1 MVARIRTRTL
11 TVALLSALLIASAG
25 TAGALT
31 IGSLQPYESPANT
44 TTGGDSTVQDGPSV
58 TFDDQA
64 SSGQSPLVQ
73 SATVPERSF
82 VATYDSSR
90 SGNETGQIIGVSCL
104 LEPGTAD
111 NVRIQLDQPLAE
123 SKSLTAV
130 VYTDGNGNGEFDF
143 VSSDGEA
150 DAPLTPEGDRRIVDI
165 AQVTVENAGGTNGSV
180 ATETTMATTDGAADT
195 TVGEITTNEVRTP
208 EETTTTETTAEET
221 AAEETTTGDATTDE
235 TTADDT
241 TAAAEETSASETN
254 GSGDLDNSGAFGPG
268 FGPVVAVVALLA
280 AAPLVARRRE

>member
-1 MVARIRTRTL
+1 MRTRIL

-31 IGSLQPYESPANT
+31 IASFQPYESPANT
-44 TTGGDSTVQDGPSV
+44 TTGGDSTVQDGPGV

-64 SSGQSPLVQ
+64 SSGQSLLVQ

-82 VATYDSSR
+82 VAIYDSSR
-90 SGNETGQIIGVSCL
+90 SGNETDQIIGVSYL
-104 LEPGTAD
+104 LEPGIAD

-130 VYTDGNGNGEFDF
+130 VHTDGNGNGEFDF
-143 VSSDGEA
+143 VSSGGEA
-150 DAPLTPEGDRRIVDI
+150 DAPLTHEGDRRIVDI
-165 AQVTVENAGGTNGSV
+165 AQVTVENAGGTNGSI

>member
-1 MVARIRTRTL
+1 MRTRTL

-31 IGSLQPYESPANT
+31 IGSLHPQESPANT
-44 TTGGDSTVQDGPSV
+44 TTGGDSTVQDGPGV

-64 SSGQSPLVQ
+64 SSGQSLLVQ

-82 VATYDSSR
+82 VAIYDSSR
-90 SGNETGQIIGVSCL
+90 SGNETDQIIGVSYL
-104 LEPGTAD
+104 LEPGIAD

-130 VYTDGNGNGEFDF
+130 VHTDGNGNGEFDF
-143 VSSDGEA
+143 VSSGGEA

-165 AQVTVENAGGTNGSV
+165 AQVTVANAGGTNGSV
-180 ATETTMATTDGAADT
+180 ATETTMAITDGAADT
-195 TVGEITTNEVRTP
+195 TVGETTTNEVRTP
-208 EETTTTETTAEET
+208 EETITTETTAEET
-221 AAEETTTGDATTDE
+221 AAEETTASDAPTDE

-254 GSGDLDNSGAFGPG
+254 GSGDSDNSGAFGPG

>member
-1 MVARIRTRTL
+1 MARMRTRTL

-31 IGSLQPYESPANT
+31 VGSLHPQESPANT
-44 TTGGDSTVQDGPSV
+44 TIGGDSTVQDGPSV

-64 SSGQSPLVQ
+64 SSGQSLLVQ

-82 VATYDSSR
+82 VAIYDSSR
-90 SGNETGQIIGVSCL
+90 SGNETDQIIGVSYL
-104 LEPGTAD
+104 LEPGIAD

-130 VYTDGNGNGEFDF
+130 VHTDGNGNGEFDF
-143 VSSDGEA
+143 VSSGGEA

-180 ATETTMATTDGAADT
+180 ATETTMATTDSAADT
-195 TVGEITTNEVRTP
+195 TVDETTTNEVRTP
-208 EETTTTETTAEET
+208 EETITTETTAEET
-221 AAEETTTGDATTDE
+221 AAEETTTGDAATDE

-254 GSGDLDNSGAFGPG
+254 GSGDSGNSGAFGPG

>member
-64 SSGQSPLVQ
+64 SSGQSLLVQ

-82 VATYDSSR
+82 VAIYDSSR
-90 SGNETGQIIGVSCL
+90 SGNETDQIIGVSCL

>member
-1 MVARIRTRTL
+1 MRTRTL

-31 IGSLQPYESPANT
+31 IGSLHPQESPANT

-64 SSGQSPLVQ
+64 SSGQSLLVQ

-82 VATYDSSR
+82 VAIYDSSR
-90 SGNETGQIIGVSCL
+90 SGNETDQIIGVSYL
-104 LEPGTAD
+104 LEPGIAD

-130 VYTDGNGNGEFDF
+130 VHTDGNGNGEFDF
-143 VSSDGEA
+143 VSSGGEA
-150 DAPLTPEGDRRIVDI
+150 DAPLTHEGDRRIVDI

-180 ATETTMATTDGAADT
+180 ATETTMATTDT
-195 TVGEITTNEVRTP
+195 TVGEMTTNEVRTP

-221 AAEETTTGDATTDE
+221 AAEETTASDAPTDE

-241 TAAAEETSASETN
+241 TAAARETSASETN